1 MRRALILLPE
11 APYPVIGGGPLRTAS
26 IIEALAPQ
34 FQLTAIHYQL
44 AGDPDPATLYPPN
57 LLHQSH
63 TLPLPQHAKSTIPKI
78 LRNLNRALRGIP
90 PLVDRFA
97 GHEAALHQILTNQN
111 YDLIWVEHFWAATYA
126 PLLKQHASKLVL
138 NLHNI
143 EHAYYDSLAA
153 TSPLLHR
160 PLLQHFAQK
169 ARAYEA
175 HLLPHFH
182 LLLTTSQQD
191 KDRIAH
197 PNIQVLP
204 NTIPWHDLPTQPKSE
219 SLVFTGNFAYTPNQ
233 QALHWFLENCWPS
246 LLKAKPNLRL
256 RLVGKE
262 IHYARSSHPNIDYI
276 GPVPDAIVEIAK
288 SRLAIV
294 PLLSGSGTRLKIL
307 EAWAAGTPV
316 VSTPLGAEGLD
327 ATPGQ
332 HLQIAKSPGDFTQ
345 TILDLFDNEIGR
357 SRITQSAR
365 NLYETSYTWQT
376 ARKILSELDL

>member
-44 AGDPDPATLYPPN
+44 AGDPDPATLYPPH

-63 TLPLPQHAKSTIPKI
+63 TLPLPQHDKSTLPKI
-78 LRNLNRALRGIP
+78 LRNLKRALRGIP

-97 GHEAALHQILTNQN
+97 GHEAALQQILNNQH

-153 TSPLLHR
+153 TSPLHHR
-160 PLLQHFAQK
+160 PLFQHFAK
-169 ARAYEA
+169 NARGYEA
-175 HLLPHFH
+175 QLLPHFH
-182 LLLTTSQQD
+182 LLLTTSEQD
-191 KDRIAH
+191 KARIEH
-197 PNIQVLP
+197 PQIHVLP
-204 NTIPWHDLPTQPKSE
+204 NTIPWHDLPAQPRSE
-219 SLVFTGNFAYTPNQ
+219 SIVFTGNFAYTPNQ
-233 QALHWFLENCWPS
+233 QALHWFLENCWAD
-246 LLKAKPNLRL
+246 LLKQKPNLRL

-262 IHYARSSHPNIDYI
+262 IQYAHSSHPNIDYI
-276 GPVPDAIVEIAK
+276 GPVPDAIEEIAK

-316 VSTPLGAEGLD
+316 VSTSLGAEGLE

-332 HLQIAKSPGDFTQ
+332 HLIIANSHHSFTKSV
-345 TILDLFDNEIGR
+345 LELFDNEVGS
-357 SRITQSAR
+357 SRITQAAR
-365 NLYETSYTWQT
+365 ILYETTYTWQS